1 MRTRRG
7 RRRTAGARYL
17 GVGAEA
23 TAGTSLPPTTS
34 DETVEEETVE
44 EKEAAARAIAATLA
58 EPGWGITYAP
68 PRTVERDRGW

>member
-1 MRTRRG
+1 V
-7 RRRTAGARYL
+7 
-17 GVGAEA
+17 GVEA
-23 TAGTSLPPTTS
+23 PPMSPPPPTTY
-34 DETVEEETVE
+34 DENVAEETLE